1 MTPFVTLYRLF
12 LRNQLT
18 TGRLVLIGAFTGLS
32 LILGL
37 AVGSSDPFDPVETA
51 TNIVWFFG
59 VGLMVPIISLVLS
72 SSAFGDLQADETLV
86 YLWHRKTPR
95 WQLAAAAWLAP
106 ATIAVPAT
114 AIGLSLCAVFIAG
127 FNADVFF
134 GTLLA
139 VVIAAIAYSAAFTLL
154 GLLFRRALIIG
165 LMYLFI
171 WEQFMARAGGGA
183 ATLSINTYPSSI
195 LAKITDVDLFLADR
209 SIVVGVLVP
218 IILSL
223 LALAVTARRLDKM
236 DVA

>member
-1 MTPFVTLYRLF
+1 MTPFFTLYRLF

-18 TGRLVLIGAFTGLS
+18 TGRLVLIGVLTAMALVIGIS
-32 LILGL
+32 
-37 AVGSSDPFDPVETA
+37 VGASDPFDPIDDA
-51 TNIVWFFG
+51 TNTVFFFG
-59 VGLMVPIISLVLS
+59 IGLMVPIISLVLS

-114 AIGLSLCAVFIAG
+114 AIGLVLCALFITG
-127 FNADVFF
+127 FSAKVFF
-134 GTLLA
+134 GTLIA
-139 VVIAAIAYSAAFTLL
+139 VVVAAIVYSAAFTLL

-183 ATLSINTYPSSI
+183 ATLSINTYPASI
-195 LAKITDVDLFLADR
+195 LAQITDVDLFLADR
-209 SIVVGVLVP
+209 SMLVGVLVP
-218 IILSL
+218 IVLSL
-223 LALAVTARRLDKM
+223 LALWATSARLDRM

>member
-1 MTPFVTLYRLF
+1 MTPFFTLYRLF

-18 TGRLVLIGAFTGLS
+18 TGRLVLIGALS
-32 LILGL
+32 AIAIILGF
-37 AVGSSDPFDPVETA
+37 ATGASDPFDPVETA
-51 TNIVWFFG
+51 TGVVWFFG
-59 VGLMVPIISLVLS
+59 IGLMVPIISLVLS

-114 AIGLSLCAVFIAG
+114 ALGLVICALLITG
-127 FNADVFF
+127 FSAKVFF

-139 VVIAAIAYSAAFTLL
+139 VVVAAIVYSAAFTLL

-183 ATLSINTYPSSI
+183 ATLSINTYPSSV
-195 LAKITDVDLFLADR
+195 LAQITDVELFLADR
-209 SIVVGVLVP
+209 SIAVGLIVP
-218 IILSL
+218 IVLSI
-223 LALAVTARRLDKM
+223 LALVATSRRLNRM

>member
-1 MTPFVTLYRLF
+1 MTPFFTLYRLF

-18 TGRLVLIGAFTGLS
+18 TGRLVLIGALTAIA
-32 LILGL
+32 LIIGF
-37 AVGSSDPFDPVETA
+37 AVGTSDPFDPVDAA
-51 TNIVWFFG
+51 TGIVWFFG
-59 VGLMVPIISLVLS
+59 IGLMVPIISLVLA
-72 SSAFGDLQADETLV
+72 SSALGDLQADETLV

-114 AIGLSLCAVFIAG
+114 AIGLSLCAVLVAG
-127 FNADVFF
+127 FNAKVFF

-139 VVIAAIAYSAAFTLL
+139 VVVAAIVYSAAFTLL

-195 LAKITDVDLFLADR
+195 LAKITDIELFLADR
-209 SIVVGVLVP
+209 SIATGVIVP
-218 IILSL
+218 IVISL
-223 LALAVTARRLDKM
+223 LALFFTSWRLDRM